1 MGVTRVS
8 HDGLYRSQSAGSAAC
23 LRIAP
28 AASLAG
34 RFHIPGMGKVTKWFW
49 RIFQRRDGGTE
60 PGAPLGSV
68 SDLQSAG
75 GPGAAAVRPREAPL
89 TWVRDGLRKPQ
100 FAELRRT
107 GGGTGG
113 ESRCSSSTVRGGRLS
128 LRSSPRAELCLG
140 HRART
145 HRRRAPVLIQAR
157 RHQSATCAGGFFKGG
172 RGGTSRGPALAGGGP
187 PGVPASRPHL
197 SSARKLPFRTLFAG
211 PSVRG
216 SADPRGTATVVF
228 L

>member
-8 HDGLYRSQSAGSAAC
+8 HDGLYRSQPAGSAAC

-75 GPGAAAVRPREAPL
+75 GPGAAAARPREAPL
-89 TWVRDGLRKPQ
+89 TWVRDGPRKPQ
-100 FAELRRT
+100 VAELRRT

-113 ESRCSSSTVRGGRLS
+113 ESRCSSSTVRGGASPSARV
-128 LRSSPRAELCLG
+128 REQSSVSDTALALTAG
-140 HRART
+140 
-145 HRRRAPVLIQAR
+145 AR
-157 RHQSATCAGGFFKGG
+157 RFSYKPA
-172 RGGTSRGPALAGGGP
+172 GTSPPLVLEDFSKEGGGKP
-187 PGVPASRPHL
+187 PGADPWLGGDLRGSERAAEHL
-197 SSARKLPFRTLFAG
+197 SSARELPFRTLFAG

-216 SADPRGTATVVF
+216 SADPHGTATVVF